1 MQQSC
6 PMPGR
11 HPKAGLHQL
20 AARLLF
26 WSRAPVYPLQ
36 LPACQSLNSRWCIT
50 SSLTRLP
57 MTAWCAVNP
66 CHLPQQA
73 VPPQTWMRS
82 HTGAGD
88 SAGVSTPAVADPLP
102 CATAAVP
109 CCRGR
114 GATYTSQPPTSRTR
128 SAGTAAETLS
138 VSIALLRTQKGN
150 GCPTATTP
158 TCKSHGSIWTT
169 CLKLSQQAVAAWV
182 VQAQLRLHCYW
193 HQHRQAPG
201 SACCRSDTLHWTP
214 RPPSR
219 PHWLVQRW
227 QSWLQARC

>member
-6 PMPGR
+6 PMRVR

-20 AARLLF
+20 AAHLLF
-26 WSRAPVYPLQ
+26 WSRAPVCLLQ
-36 LPACQSLNSRWCIT
+36 LPACQSNSRRCAA
-50 SSLTRLP
+50 SSLTRVP
-57 MTAWCAVNP
+57 MAAWCAMNT
-66 CHLPQQA
+66 CHPPQQA

-109 CCRGR
+109 CCCLGR

-128 SAGTAAETLS
+128 SAGTAAEALS

-158 TCKSHGSIWTT
+158 TCKFTWKHLDHLLVNVTT
-169 CLKLSQQAVAAWV
+169 SGGRLACTSTAATALLLAS
-182 VQAQLRLHCYW
+182 AQT
-193 HQHRQAPG
+193 G
-201 SACCRSDTLHWTP
+201 T
-214 RPPSR
+214 
-219 PHWLVQRW
+219 
-227 QSWLQARC
+227 